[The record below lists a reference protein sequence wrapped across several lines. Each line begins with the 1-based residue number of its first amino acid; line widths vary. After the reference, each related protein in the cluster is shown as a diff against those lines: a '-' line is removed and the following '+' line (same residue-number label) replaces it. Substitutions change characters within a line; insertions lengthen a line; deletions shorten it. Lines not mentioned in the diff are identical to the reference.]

1 MAHDKPALQEV
12 KLGSCDTASYKMIY
26 GVAAALEESLLEEL
40 RTARFSLNI
49 DEATSKTNKRML
61 AVLVSHYSPSAGKI
75 VVHHL
80 GAFSL
85 TQVTAQGIFD
95 ELCSLFKTLELPW
108 GNLVSILMDSC
119 AVMRGS
125 KGGLETLIRTKVAP
139 QLLDIDGDSIHH
151 IHNAA
156 KAFSKPF
163 GNTGGST
170 ERYVQRLQVEQ

>member
-1 MAHDKPALQEV
+1 MAHDKPALRKV

-85 TQVTAQGIFD
+85 AQVIFD
-95 ELCSLFKTLELPW
+95 EVCSLFKTHELPW

-119 AVMRGS
+119 AVM
-125 KGGLETLIRTKVAP
+125 
-139 QLLDIDGDSIHH
+139 
-151 IHNAA
+151 
-156 KAFSKPF
+156 
-163 GNTGGST
+163 
-170 ERYVQRLQVEQ
+170 